1 MTDKNLLQDRIIQ
14 IKYLKKIMVV
24 DDEPDVCFAI
34 TKMLE
39 QLDCK
44 VESFNDPVLAA
55 SRFRA
60 NNYFLVMLDIRMP
73 KMDGFQLYQKI
84 RKKDNKVKV
93 CFITAYEIY
102 QEQFGQLEK
111 TDLNTF
117 LKKPVHM
124 DELRKLLKNV
134 KA

>member
-1 MTDKNLLQDRIIQ
+1 
-14 IKYLKKIMVV
+14 MVV

-44 VESFNDPVLAA
+44 VDSFNDPVLAA

-60 NNYFLVMLDIRMP
+60 NSYFLVMLDIRMP

-84 RKKDNKVKV
+84 RKKDKKVRV

-102 QEQFGQLEK
+102 LEQFGQLEK
-111 TDLNTF
+111 SELNKF
-117 LKKPVHM
+117 IQKPVKIEQLK
-124 DELRKLLKNV
+124 ELLENMNG
-134 KA
+134 